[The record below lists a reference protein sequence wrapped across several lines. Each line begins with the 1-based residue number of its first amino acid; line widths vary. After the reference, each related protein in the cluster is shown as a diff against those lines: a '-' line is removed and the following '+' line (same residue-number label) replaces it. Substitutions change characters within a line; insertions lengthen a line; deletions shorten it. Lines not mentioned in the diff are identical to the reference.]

1 MKVVIATTNQG
12 KFKQYKELFKELGNK
27 VEFVSL
33 GDLGYTKEV
42 IEDADT
48 FEGNSLLKATQ
59 VCTDTGLITVADD
72 SGLCVDA
79 LNGAPGV
86 YTARYAGKNAT
97 KLESLNL
104 LLSNMVDFKNEE
116 RTAHFVCVITCLFP
130 NGKKIVSRG
139 ECHGHLATEIM
150 NISEGITYDP
160 IFIPN
165 GYTKTLSMF
174 SPEER
179 VKINHRGIAARKFI
193 EEFKK
198 VVGDIKG
205 IKIEFKEQVTIKF

>member
-12 KFKQYKELFKELGNK
+12 KFKQYQELFKELNNK

-33 GDLGYTKEV
+33 NDINYTKEV
-42 IEDADT
+42 IENADT

-59 VCTDTGLITVADD
+59 VFNDTGLTTIADD

-97 KLESLNL
+97 KLQSLNL
-104 LLSNMVDFKNEE
+104 LLGNMINVKDEN
-116 RTAHFVCVITCLFP
+116 RTAHFVCVITCLLP
-130 NGKKIVSRG
+130 NKIKIVSRG
-139 ECHGHLATEIM
+139 ECNGHIAKEIS
-150 NISEGITYDP
+150 NINEGITYDP

-165 GYTKTLSMF
+165 GYNKTLSAF
-174 SPEER
+174 TQDER

-193 EEFKK
+193 TEFKK
-198 VVGDIKG
+198 LL
-205 IKIEFKEQVTIKF
+205 

>member
-12 KFKQYKELFKELGNK
+12 KFKQYKELFKELNT
-27 VEFVSL
+27 EIELLSL
-33 GDLGYTKEV
+33 TDINYTKEV
-42 IEDADT
+42 IENADT

-59 VCTDTGLITVADD
+59 VCKDTGLITIADD

-104 LLSNMVDFKNEE
+104 LLNNMVNLKNEE
-116 RTAHFVCVITCLFP
+116 RTAHFVCVITCLCP
-130 NGKKIVSRG
+130 NSKKIVSRG
-139 ECHGHLATEIM
+139 ECHGHIANEIM
-150 NISEGITYDP
+150 NINEGITYDP

-165 GYTKTLSMF
+165 VYNKTLSMF
-174 SPEER
+174 SAEER
-179 VKINHRGIAARKFI
+179 VQINHRGIATRKFI
-193 EEFKK
+193 KEFKK
-198 VVGDIKG
+198 LL
-205 IKIEFKEQVTIKF
+205 